1 MANPLNKN
9 NKRKLSQGKLG
20 MGAAS
25 LALLAFVVSSCAQ
38 PQTQEEPQAQEP
50 TQTETQQD
58 DTAATGDLSEDSA
71 QLVGQTVTVRGD
83 IGEQISDNLVQL
95 NSEDEPF
102 AGEDVLVVL
111 PEGFTLPVETEAIT
125 GEDAESAEDRPA
137 AAEDGAVDS
146 TQLDE
151 AATQAIQVT
160 GEVRQLTEADAQ
172 ELNLNLTPE
181 QLSEYNDRPLLVAET
196 AAISPNPGELSDNPE
211 AFYDQTVAVTG
222 SLEELGP
229 NTYKISGGGIG
240 GEDILVLT
248 SQPLDQA
255 AQDANEV
262 AVTGK
267 AQQLDVAALQPQ
279 YNWDQELQQQISED
293 YAEKPVIIVDQ
304 IYPVEE

>member
-1 MANPLNKN
+1 MANPLNS
-9 NKRKLSQGKLG
+9 KRKLNKGKLG

-50 TQTETQQD
+50 AQTETQQD
-58 DTAATGDLSEDSA
+58 ETAATDDASQDSA
-71 QLVGQTVTVRGD
+71 QLVGQRVTVRGD
-83 IGEQISDNLVQL
+83 IGEQIDNNLIQL
-95 NSEDEPF
+95 NAEDDPF
-102 AGEDVLVVL
+102 SGEDILVVL
-111 PEGFTLPVETEAIT
+111 PEGFTLPIETEAVT
-125 GEDAESAEDRPA
+125 GEDAEGEEGRPA
-137 AAEDGAVDS
+137 AAEDEAVDS

-151 AATQAIQVT
+151 AATQSIQVT
-160 GEVRQLTEADAQ
+160 GEVRQLTEADVQ

-181 QLSEYNDRPLLVAET
+181 QISEYEDRPLLVAET
-196 AAISPNPGELSDNPE
+196 AAISPDPGELSSNPE

-267 AQQLDVAALQPQ
+267 AQQLDVAALQSQ
-279 YNWDQELQQQISED
+279 YNWDQELQQQISDD
-293 YAEKPVIIVDQ
+293 YADKPVIVVDQ
-304 IYPVEE
+304 VYPIEEN

>member
-1 MANPLNKN
+1 MANPLNS
-9 NKRKLSQGKLG
+9 KRKLNKGKLG

-50 TQTETQQD
+50 AQTETQQD
-58 DTAATGDLSEDSA
+58 ETAATDDASQDSA
-71 QLVGQTVTVRGD
+71 QLVGQRVTVRGD
-83 IGEQISDNLVQL
+83 IGEQIDNNLIQL
-95 NSEDEPF
+95 NAEDDPF
-102 AGEDVLVVL
+102 SGEDILVVL
-111 PEGFTLPVETEAIT
+111 PEGFTLPIETEAVT
-125 GEDAESAEDRPA
+125 GEDAEGEEGRPA
-137 AAEDGAVDS
+137 AAEDEAVDS

-151 AATQAIQVT
+151 AATQSIQVT
-160 GEVRQLTEADAQ
+160 GEVRQLTEADVQ

-181 QLSEYNDRPLLVAET
+181 QISEYEDRPLLVAET
-196 AAISPNPGELSDNPE
+196 AAISPDPGELSSNPE

-267 AQQLDVAALQPQ
+267 AQQLDVAALQSQ
-279 YNWDQELQQQISED
+279 YNWDQELQQQISDD
-293 YAEKPVIIVDQ
+293 YADKPVIVVDQ
-304 IYPVEE
+304 VYPVEEN